1 MAIRRIILD
10 TDIGT
15 NPDDCLALALVLA
28 SPELELVAVTTVHG
42 DVALRARIALKLLH
56 LQQGALSVPPVAM
69 GAGRPLLQERP
80 VTWGGYEGQGLLEPG
95 DEALQPAVQA
105 AADLIVDTVMARPR
119 QITLVAIGPLTNVA
133 LALRREPRLAENL
146 AGLVVMGG
154 VVGGTHALHLPW
166 TEHNFR
172 SDPEAAQ
179 IALRAV
185 PAGAPITIVPLD
197 VTTQVCIRQPDLEH
211 IRSAGSAYHEAL
223 ARQVALYPRFARR
236 GWGYL
241 HDPLAVAALIEPS
254 LLTMEP
260 LRVVVETGGE
270 LTAGK
275 LLVVLPS
282 PDAPATARVALGVDA
297 PRAER
302 FILNRLA
309 AA

>member
-42 DVALRARIALKLLH
+42 DVAVRVRIVLKLLQ
-56 LQQGALSVPPVAM
+56 LRRGPASDVPVAQGAE
-69 GAGRPLLQERP
+69 RPLLQERP
-80 VTWGGYEGQGLLEPG
+80 VPWAGYEGQGLLVPG
-95 DEALQPAVQA
+95 DEALRPSPQPAA
-105 AADLIVDTVMARPR
+105 GLIVDTVMAHPR

-146 AGLVVMGG
+146 AGLVLMGG

-179 IALRAV
+179 IALRVV
-185 PAGAPITIVPLD
+185 PAGAPVTIVPLD
-197 VTTQVCIRQPDLEH
+197 VTTQVRIRQPDVEL
-211 IRSAGSAYHEAL
+211 IRSAGGAFHRAV
-223 ARQVALYPRFARR
+223 ADQVAVYPPFVQR
-236 GWGYL
+236 GWSYL

-254 LLTMEP
+254 LLTTEP
-260 LRVVVETGGE
+260 VRAVVETGGE
-270 LTAGK
+270 HTAGK
-275 LLVVLPS
+275 LLVALPAV
-282 PDAPATARVALGVDA
+282 DAPANAHVALGVDA

-302 FILNRLA
+302 FILDRLKL
-309 AA
+309 

>member
-1 MAIRRIILD
+1 MAGRRIILD

-28 SPELELVAVTTVHG
+28 SPELELVALTTVYG

-56 LQQGALSVPPVAM
+56 LQGLHDLPVAL
-69 GAGRPLLQERP
+69 GTGRPLLQGRP
-80 VTWGGYEGQGLLEPG
+80 VSWAGYEGRALLEPG
-95 DEALQPAVQA
+95 DEALQPSKQH
-105 AADLIVDTVMARPR
+105 AADLIVDTVMAHPR

-133 LALRREPRLAENL
+133 LAIQREPRLAENL

-154 VVGGTHALHLPW
+154 VVGGAHALHLPW

-172 SDPEAAQ
+172 SDPEAARMV
-179 IALRAV
+179 LSS
-185 PAGAPITIVPLD
+185 GAPVTLVPLD
-197 VTTQVCIRQPDLEH
+197 VTTQVCIRQPDLER
-211 IRSAGSAYHEAL
+211 IRSAGGAYHEAL
-223 ARQVALYPRFARR
+223 ARQVALYPPFAGR

-260 LRVVVETGGE
+260 LHALVEAGGE
-270 LTAGK
+270 HTAGK
-275 LLVVLPS
+275 LLVALPA
-282 PDAPATARVALGVDA
+282 PDAPATARVALRVDA

-302 FILNRLA
+302 FILDRLN
-309 AA
+309 